1 MHVMSFAVKRAGVVG
16 AGVMGAAIAAHFTNV
31 GIPVLLLDIPSKEDG
46 PRDAIAKKGLDAA
59 LKAKP
64 ALFYDAKSAGLITTG
79 TIDDNLQ
86 ELGECDVVVEAI
98 VERLDV
104 KRDFFA
110 RLAAVRAPHTVVSS
124 NTSGISI
131 NAMAEGLPEDFRRNF
146 LVTHFFNP
154 VRYMKLLEIVPNKD
168 TDPTVVEQWSSLG
181 RDTLGKGVVICKDT
195 PNFIANR
202 LGVYGF
208 MALLKRTLDEG
219 YSVEEIDA
227 VFGEPMGRPGSA
239 VFRTCD
245 LSGLDVLLHV
255 SQGVYDNVPDDDERE
270 VFLPPAIL
278 REMVSRGWLGNKS
291 GQGFYKRVKGA
302 GGSETLVLDLKTL
315 EYHPRAKVRFASVDA
330 TRDVSDP
337 GKRVAALIEGTD
349 RAAKIA
355 RAATLDMLAY
365 SCRHLT
371 EIADSAAEVD
381 KAMRWGYFWSQGPF
395 QTIDAIGVSRFAALL
410 REDGREVPALIE
422 KMIEK
427 GQDSFY
433 GRSGDS
439 FTVVS
444 PVSLMPELLPA
455 SPADVT
461 AANLAAAGK
470 TIVENESARL
480 LDMGDGVALLEY
492 RSKLNTIDDKIIMLT
507 REALDRAANG
517 AYRAL
522 VIGNDAADFSVGANL
537 AALVPAIQEGQWD
550 DVEKV
555 VKAFQDV
562 CMAVK
567 YAPIPVVVAGAGRTL
582 GGGAEVVM
590 HSARSRVAAEWYAGL
605 VECGVG
611 LVPAGGGCKEL
622 LIRYSAMW
630 TDEHGPFPVLRKVFE
645 QIAFAKVG
653 TSAAESRVMG
663 FLRPNDAI
671 SLDRERLL
679 ADAKA
684 DAIALAEAD
693 YATPPQA
700 LIQVTGPGGRL
711 VIEQQL
717 AGFHATGLISDHD
730 VLVNTKLAYVLSGG
744 MASPIEPVTEQHIL
758 DLEREAFLSLAGTP
772 KTQER
777 ITHTLTTGKP
787 LRN

>member
-1 MHVMSFAVKRAGVVG
+1 MSHEIKRAGVVG

-31 GIPVLLLDIPSKEDG
+31 GIPVLLLDISNKEDG
-46 PRDAIAKKGLDAA
+46 LRDAVAKKGLDAA

-64 ALFYDAKSAGLITTG
+64 ALFYDAKSANLIKTG
-79 TIDDNLQ
+79 AIDDDLT
-86 ELGECDVVVEAI
+86 ELGQCDVVVEAI
-98 VERLDV
+98 VERLDI

-110 RLAAVRAPHTVVSS
+110 RLAAVRAPGVIVSS

-168 TDPTVVEQWSSLG
+168 TDPAVVEQWTSLG
-181 RDTLGKGVVICKDT
+181 RDMLGKGVVICKDT

-208 MALLKRTLDEG
+208 MALLKRALDEG
-219 YSVEEIDA
+219 YTVEEIDA
-227 VFGEPMGRPGSA
+227 VFGEPMGRPSSA

-245 LSGLDVLLHV
+245 LSGLDVLTHV
-255 SQGVYDNVPDDDERE
+255 SQGVYDNAPDDDERE
-270 VFLPPAIL
+270 VFLPPALL

-302 GGSETLVLDLKTL
+302 GGSETLVLDLQTL
-315 EYHPRAKVRFASVDA
+315 EYGPRAKVRFESVDA
-330 TRDVSDP
+330 THDVADP
-337 GKRVAALIEGTD
+337 GKRVAMLIEGAD

-355 RAATLDMLAY
+355 RAATLDMLSYA
-365 SCRHLT
+365 CRHLT
-371 EIADSAAEVD
+371 EIADSPAEVD
-381 KAMRWGYFWSQGPF
+381 EAMRWGYFWSLGPF
-395 QTIDAIGVSRFAALL
+395 QTIDAIGVGRFAEML
-410 REDGREVPALIE
+410 REDGRGVPTLIQQ
-422 KMIEK
+422 MTEK
-427 GQDSFY
+427 GQDAFY
-433 GRSGDS
+433 GRDGDS
-439 FTVVS
+439 FTVIS
-444 PVSLMPELLPA
+444 PVSIAPEALPETPA
-455 SPADVT
+455 SLT
-461 AANLAAAGK
+461 ASNLASRGK
-470 TIVENESARL
+470 AIIENESARL

-507 REALDRAANG
+507 REALERAGNG
-517 AYRAL
+517 GYRAL

-537 AALVPAIQEGQWD
+537 AALMPAIQASQWD
-550 DVEKV
+550 DVEAV

-582 GGGAEVVM
+582 GGGVEVVM
-590 HSARSRVAAEWYAGL
+590 HSAKSRVAAEWYAGL

-671 SLDRERLL
+671 TLDRERLL
-679 ADAKA
+679 SDARADAV
-684 DAIALAEAD
+684 ALAEAG
-693 YATPPQA
+693 YTAPPQA

-717 AGFHATGLISDHD
+717 SGFHATGLVSDHD
-730 VLVNTKLAYVLSGG
+730 VSVNTKLAYVLSGG
-744 MASPIEPVTEQHIL
+744 SASPIIPVTEQHIL

-777 ITHTLTTGKP
+777 ILHTLKTGKP